1 MSASRSSKHL
11 TALFQSLRVGSSS
24 SSVASTSGSTSTCH
38 ARRCLSTTKANTKA
52 AAAAASSSKSA
63 VESSRSA
70 VYPFSSAALI
80 PEVPAFVSTKKGI
93 TPPPAPK
100 TIFDAVMP
108 RVHSELRARY
118 DPGNRLTKLFDRKS
132 ADRIPSGSVLIVES
146 WTTPLKTN
154 FSSFSGV
161 LIAVRRR
168 GVSTSFVLRNLVQKL
183 GVEMRFNLYSP
194 LLKDVRVIQKAE
206 AGKNDK
212 SGKLRRTRRAKLYYL
227 RKDDRRL
234 AGIGNVIK
242 QQRLQEEKKAQE
254 MAKRR
259 GGRR

>member
-1 MSASRSSKHL
+1 
-11 TALFQSLRVGSSS
+11 
-24 SSVASTSGSTSTCH
+24 
-38 ARRCLSTTKANTKA
+38 
-52 AAAAASSSKSA
+52 
-63 VESSRSA
+63 
-70 VYPFSSAALI
+70 
-80 PEVPAFVSTKKGI
+80 
-93 TPPPAPK
+93 
-100 TIFDAVMP
+100 MP

-132 ADRIPSGSVLIVES
+132 ADRIPPGSVLIVES
-146 WTTPLKTN
+146 WTSPLKTN

>member
-1 MSASRSSKHL
+1 MPE
-11 TALFQSLRVGSSS
+11 F
-24 SSVASTSGSTSTCH
+24 ASTKQG
-38 ARRCLSTTKANTKA
+38 
-52 AAAAASSSKSA
+52 
-63 VESSRSA
+63 V
-70 VYPFSSAALI
+70 
-80 PEVPAFVSTKKGI
+80 
-93 TPPPAPK
+93 TPPPEPK
-100 TIFDAVMP
+100 SIFNAVMP
-108 RVHSELRARY
+108 RVHSDLRARY

-132 ADRIPSGSVLIVES
+132 AHRIPPGSVLIVES
-146 WTTPLKTN
+146 WTSPLKTN

-254 MAKRR
+254 IAKRR

>member
-1 MSASRSSKHL
+1 MSASRSSKQL

-24 SSVASTSGSTSTCH
+24 SSVASTSASTSTYR
-38 ARRCLSTTKANTKA
+38 ARRCLSTTKASTE

-63 VESSRSA
+63 AESQRSA

>member
-1 MSASRSSKHL
+1 MLATTSAKTL
-11 TALFQSLRVGSSS
+11 TTLFQLLRVGSSS
-24 SSVASTSGSTSTCH
+24 CSVASTSACAS
-38 ARRCLSTTKANTKA
+38 RRCLSTSQNKHKA
-52 AAAAASSSKSA
+52 ASALETKSNPQ
-63 VESSRSA
+63 RS
-70 VYPFSSAALI
+70 ALI

-100 TIFDAVMP
+100 SMFDGVMP
-108 RVHSELRARY
+108 RVHSDLRTRY

-132 ADRIPSGSVLIVES
+132 PERIPPGSVLIIES
-146 WTTPLKTN
+146 WTSPLKTN

-242 QQRLQEEKKAQE
+242 QQRLHEEKKAQE

>member
-1 MSASRSSKHL
+1 MAASRSSKQL
-11 TALFQSLRVGSSS
+11 TTLFQSLRVGSSS
-24 SSVASTSGSTSTCH
+24 SSSAASASTS
-38 ARRCLSTTKANTKA
+38 RRCLSTSQAKPQP
-52 AAAAASSSKSA
+52 AASSPKSA
-63 VESSRSA
+63 PNAQPKQRSA
-70 VYPFSSAALI
+70 TYPFSSAALI
-80 PEVPAFVSTKKGI
+80 PDVPAFVSTKKGI

-108 RVHSELRARY
+108 RVHADLRARY

-132 ADRIPSGSVLIVES
+132 PERIPPGSVLIVES
-146 WTTPLKTN
+146 WTSPLKTN

-194 LLKDVRVIQKAE
+194 LLKDVRVIQKAD

-259 GGRR
+259 GSRR

>member
-1 MSASRSSKHL
+1 MSATRSTKQL
-11 TALFQSLRVGSSS
+11 TSLFQSLRTGSGSSS
-24 SSVASTSGSTSTCH
+24 SSAVASSCKST
-38 ARRCLSTTKANTKA
+38 RCFSTTRASSKAP
-52 AAAAASSSKSA
+52 AASSSNQSQ
-63 VESSRSA
+63 RSA
-70 VYPFSSAALI
+70 SYPFSSAASI
-80 PEVPAFVSTKKGI
+80 PDVPAFVSTQKDI
-93 TPPPAPK
+93 TPPPEPR

-108 RVHSELRARY
+108 RVHSDLRARY

-132 ADRIPSGSVLIVES
+132 PERIPLV
-146 WTTPLKTN
+146 PY
-154 FSSFSGV
+154 SSSNLG
-161 LIAVRRR
+161 LHRSRP
-168 GVSTSFVLRNLVQKL
+168 TSPHFPKL

-259 GGRR
+259 DGRR

>member
-1 MSASRSSKHL
+1 MSATRPTKQLAS
-11 TALFQSLRVGSSS
+11 LFQSLRIGSGLSSS
-24 SSVASTSGSTSTCH
+24 SAV
-38 ARRCLSTTKANTKA
+38 
-52 AAAAASSSKSA
+52 ASSSKSTRCFSTTRA
-63 VESSRSA
+63 SSKAPAASSSDESQRSA
-70 VYPFSSAALI
+70 SYPFSSAALI
-80 PEVPAFVSTKKGI
+80 PDVPAFVSTKKDI
-93 TPPPAPK
+93 TPPPEPR

-108 RVHSELRARY
+108 RVHSDLRARY
-118 DPGNRLTKLFDRKS
+118 DPDNRLTKLFDRKS
-132 ADRIPSGSVLIVES
+132 PERIPPGSVLIVES
-146 WTTPLKTN
+146 WTSPLKTN
-154 FSSFSGV
+154 FSTFSGV

-194 LLKDVRVIQKAE
+194 LLKDARVIQKAE

>member
-1 MSASRSSKHL
+1 MVPPTT
-11 TALFQSLRVGSSS
+11 TA
-24 SSVASTSGSTSTCH
+24 
-38 ARRCLSTTKANTKA
+38 
-52 AAAAASSSKSA
+52 
-63 VESSRSA
+63 A
-70 VYPFSSAALI
+70 VYPFSSAALV
-80 PEVPAFVSTKKGI
+80 PEVPAFVSTKQNV

-108 RVHSELRARY
+108 RVHTDLRARY

-132 ADRIPSGSVLIVES
+132 PERIPPGSVLIVES
-146 WTTPLKTN
+146 WTSPLKTN

-194 LLKDVRVIQKAE
+194 LLKDVRVIQKAD

-259 GGRR
+259 TARR

>member
-1 MSASRSSKHL
+1 MLVRTPADPILRTLCSAS
-11 TALFQSLRVGSSS
+11 TA
-24 SSVASTSGSTSTCH
+24 AT
-38 ARRCLSTTKANTKA
+38 
-52 AAAAASSSKSA
+52 
-63 VESSRSA
+63 
-70 VYPFSSAALI
+70 YPFSSAALI
-80 PEVPAFVSTKKGI
+80 PEVPEFISTKQGV
-93 TPPPAPK
+93 TPPPQAK
-100 TIFDAVMP
+100 SVLSGVMP

-118 DPGNRLTKLFDRKS
+118 DPGNRLTKLFDRQS
-132 ADRIPSGSVLIVES
+132 RERIPPGSVLIVES
-146 WTTPLKTN
+146 WTSPLKTN

-227 RKDDRRL
+227 RNDDRRL

-242 QQRLQEEKKAQE
+242 QQRLLEEKRAQE

>member
-1 MSASRSSKHL
+1 
-11 TALFQSLRVGSSS
+11 
-24 SSVASTSGSTSTCH
+24 
-38 ARRCLSTTKANTKA
+38 
-52 AAAAASSSKSA
+52 
-63 VESSRSA
+63 
-70 VYPFSSAALI
+70 
-80 PEVPAFVSTKKGI
+80 
-93 TPPPAPK
+93 
-100 TIFDAVMP
+100 MP
-108 RVHSELRARY
+108 RVHTALRARY
-118 DPGNRLTKLFDRKS
+118 DPGNRLTQLFDRKS
-132 ADRIPSGSVLIVES
+132 PTRIPPGSVLIVES
-146 WTTPLKTN
+146 WTSPLKTN

-242 QQRLQEEKKAQE
+242 QQRLLEEKKSQE
-254 MAKRR
+254 AAKRR

>member
-1 MSASRSSKHL
+1 MSASRSSKQL

-24 SSVASTSGSTSTCH
+24 SSSFASSSTS
-38 ARRCLSTTKANTKA
+38 RRCLSTSQAKPQPASTSAKAVPNTQQQQQ
-52 AAAAASSSKSA
+52 
-63 VESSRSA
+63 RSA

-80 PEVPAFVSTKKGI
+80 PDVPAFVSTKKGI
-93 TPPPAPK
+93 TPPPEPK
-100 TIFDAVMP
+100 AIFDAVMP

-132 ADRIPSGSVLIVES
+132 PQRIPPGSVLIVES
-146 WTTPLKTN
+146 WTSPLKTN

-212 SGKLRRTRRAKLYYL
+212 SGRLRRTRRAKLYYL
-227 RKDDRRL
+227 RKDSRRL

>member
-1 MSASRSSKHL
+1 MSASRSTKQL
-11 TALFQSLRVGSSS
+11 TTLFHSLRVGSSS
-24 SSVASTSGSTSTCH
+24 SSSSAIASGSKS
-38 ARRCLSTTKANTKA
+38 ARCFSTTQASSKAP
-52 AAAAASSSKSA
+52 AASSSKDSQ
-63 VESSRSA
+63 RSA
-70 VYPFSSAALI
+70 SYPFSSAALI
-80 PEVPAFVSTKKGI
+80 PNVPAFVSTKQNI
-93 TPPPAPK
+93 TPPPEPK

-108 RVHSELRARY
+108 RVHSDLRARY

-132 ADRIPSGSVLIVES
+132 PERIPPGSVLIVES
-146 WTTPLKTN
+146 WTSPLKTN
-154 FSSFSGV
+154 FSTFSGV

-212 SGKLRRTRRAKLYYL
+212 SGRLRRTRRAKLYYL